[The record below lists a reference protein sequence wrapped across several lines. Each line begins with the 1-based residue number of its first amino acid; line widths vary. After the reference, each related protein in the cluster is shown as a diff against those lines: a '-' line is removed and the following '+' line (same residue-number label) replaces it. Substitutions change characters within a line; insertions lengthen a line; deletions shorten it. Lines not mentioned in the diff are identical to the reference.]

1 MKTNPEHES
10 GLTPEAESLTRLGT
24 TIAQERN
31 RLRGDDTT
39 EAVQSESQVIKHFG
53 DQEREREKRGPEM
66 AAGVPLAEVGQLDAA
81 PGRGRL
87 GATQGF
93 RGSGV
98 GVRATEI
105 SAGWLA
111 ALLLVLAYG
120 GRAAADHSVEGL
132 DLLLSYQ

>member
-1 MKTNPEHES
+1 MTA
-10 GLTPEAESLTRLGT
+10 GILLT
-24 TIAQERN
+24 
-31 RLRGDDTT
+31 
-39 EAVQSESQVIKHFG
+39 
-53 DQEREREKRGPEM
+53 
-66 AAGVPLAEVGQLDAA
+66 EVGQLDAA

-105 SAGWLA
+105 SACWLA

-120 GRAAADHSVEGL
+120 GRAAADHGVEGP